1 MLMAGKHVQVS
12 NTQSLNNVSSS
23 LVKIY
28 PTKKETHHLERFN
41 SNEEHK

>member
-23 LVKIY
+23 LVKI
-28 PTKKETHHLERFN
+28 HLQALKTLN
-41 SNEEHK
+41 